1 MTTKPTLMSAVM
13 MHMESFYIS
22 LLHGKWRILDVFHF
36 LVHVLRQ
43 SRTKRIRIVFGGQSV
58 AIKIYIT
65 VAKKTANKPI
75 VRGRHFKIINLKRFI
90 IILCDQKVSCH
101 DYFLMDC
108 AKNIRCARTL
118 QKLIPIDSFMTFH
131 LLSAA
136 AFHPGE
142 HLG

>member
-75 VRGRHFKIINLKRFI
+75 VRGRHFKNNKFETIHHLFMRS
-90 IILCDQKVSCH
+90 KVSCH
-101 DYFLMDC
+101 DYFLMNC

-118 QKLIPIDSFMTFH
+118 PKINTDCSMSFH